1 MGNEELGKHFESIGD
16 LRQAL
21 EAFQRM
27 SPDLTTTKQFVEAG
41 KLRSKIYLQMRDWI
55 NVSTSLNKLGDC
67 FDDGEED
74 DKGFRP
80 YYMIVTG
87 LSFLET
93 DKYGEAVQYFLN
105 IDPSVAPQYYAD
117 VASPND
123 IATYGGLL
131 ALATMNRASLQ
142 KVLETSVHFRSFLVL
157 EPHLRK
163 AISHF
168 VNGRYSA
175 CLQILESYRP
185 DYLLDFYLHKHV
197 AKIYDT
203 IRHKCLLYYL
213 QPFSRV
219 DLRSMDAFGTPGS
232 SIETDLAGMIRKGA
246 LQARI
251 NKIDN
256 VVTMAPVN
264 ARLQLQTKTLETVK
278 SYEKD
283 ALDRI
288 RRMSIL
294 AAELEV
300 KGQRKQQAVGG
311 GGQAADGDP
320 VYADIVASA

>member
-1 MGNEELGKHFESIGD
+1 MGNEELGRHLESTGD

-21 EAFQRM
+21 EAYQRM

-41 KLRSKIYLQMRDWI
+41 KLRSKIHLQMRDWI
-55 NVSTSLNKLGDC
+55 NVGTSLNKLSDC

-80 YYMIVTG
+80 YYQIVTG
-87 LSFLET
+87 LSLLET
-93 DKYGEAVQYFLN
+93 DKYAEAVQYFLN
-105 IDPSVAPQYYAD
+105 IDPAVPATHYAD

-123 IATYGGLL
+123 IAIYGGLL
-131 ALATMNRASLQ
+131 ALATMERAALQ
-142 KVLETSVHFRSFLVL
+142 KVLETSVHFRAFLVL

-185 DYLLDFYLHKHV
+185 DYLLDLYLQKHV
-197 AKIYDT
+197 AKIYNK
-203 IRHKCLLYYL
+203 IRHKCLIHYL
-213 QPFSRV
+213 KPFSRV

-232 SIETDLAGMIRKGA
+232 SIEADLVGMIRSGA

-264 ARLQLQTKTLETVK
+264 PRLQIQTKTLETVQN
-278 SYEKD
+278 YEKD
-283 ALDRI
+283 ALDRL

-300 KGQRKQQAVGG
+300 KGQRKQPVGA
-311 GGQAADGDP
+311 QSSEGDP
-320 VYADIVASA
+320 VYADIMASS